1 VYNNPLHVPSF
12 HVFLFT
18 LIFWCFFSDL
28 GECITGGNEAAPHS
42 RPYMASIQKNGRHE
56 CGGFLVKE
64 QWLMSAAHCF
74 REGTEGVKI
83 VLGAHSLKEPEQS
96 KQEFTIS
103 ELHSHPDFNTDNYD
117 SDIALVKVK
126 YKLMRAT
133 GAGRSGPHLFRLPLH
148 LQLDR
153 PAVLSDAV
161 KTLELQQAGGREPQP
176 EEEVSAAGWG
186 STNNRGSRPD
196 KLQEVFVEVMLP
208 TLCCRSDYYSTK
220 FTANMMCAA
229 RRQKDTCD
237 GDSGG
242 PLLYKGVAVGVT
254 SNGGKKCG
262 TSRKPGVYTIISKFT
277 AWINKIIQ
285 G

>member
-1 VYNNPLHVPSF
+1 MRFRGGPLLVLVTIAS
-12 HVFLFT
+12 LF
-18 LIFWCFFSDL
+18 FYL

-117 SDIALVKVK
+117 SDIALVK
-126 YKLMRAT
+126 
-133 GAGRSGPHLFRLPLH
+133 
-148 LQLDR
+148 LDR